1 MCKSLSRLFQGRCG
15 ERHQSAKLL
24 DADVERIRQMSE
36 AGMSIREIARKMD
49 ISKSQVGRIVRY
61 ESR

>member
-1 MCKSLSRLFQGRCG
+1 MNMRYTRSG

-24 DADVERIRQMSE
+24 DIDVERIRQMSE
-36 AGMSIREIARKMD
+36 AGMSIRQIADKMD